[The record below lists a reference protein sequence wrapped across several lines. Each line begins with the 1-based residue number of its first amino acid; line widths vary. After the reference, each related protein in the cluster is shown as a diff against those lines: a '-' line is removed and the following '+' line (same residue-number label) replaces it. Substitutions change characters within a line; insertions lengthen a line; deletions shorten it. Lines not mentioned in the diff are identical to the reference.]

1 MQGWINGL
9 FDVLVGEAYKVLFYD
24 IYGFPLIVLTLLIGS
39 ITFTLYFRFINIRA
53 FKHSIEVIKGK
64 YDNPNDKGQISHFQA
79 LTSALSGTIGL
90 GNIAG
95 VAIAVTVGGPGA
107 VFWMMFI
114 AVFSMSAKFVSGTLS
129 QMYRKINSDGSID
142 GGPMYYLDMG
152 LKETGRP
159 KLGRF
164 LGIVYAI
171 FIIGG
176 ALGGGNMFQS
186 NQSFAL
192 VSNQLPFLNG
202 FGWLYGL
209 ILAVLVGAV
218 IIGGIKRIGRAT
230 EKIVPLMVV
239 IYVLAS
245 LFIIFTNIDR
255 LPSVISLIFSEAFNA
270 SAIYGGLIGSI
281 VQGIRR
287 AVFSNEGGVGS
298 ASIAHS
304 AAKTD
309 EPVREGIVAMIGPFI
324 DTIVICF
331 MTACV
336 ILITKEENKDYQ
348 VYQNDL
354 KHNLITNQ
362 ISELNEK
369 KKLVK
374 SEEQVMFIDYNV
386 QEKTDSLRQ
395 VKKDL
400 FLLGF
405 AYAEPYIDVN
415 FNNKW
420 DDAEPFTDSNDNG
433 KYDDAEYLEDCNA
446 NGYWNEGEYFEDSND
461 NGKWDDAEPFTDS
474 NDNGKYDDAEPFEDL
489 RGNLRW
495 DDAEPFED
503 LNDNGKRDLAEYWE
517 DDNFNGKWDDAE
529 PFTDLNN
536 NSFDDAEYFEDW
548 NGNGKW
554 DVGEYFE
561 DDNRNGKWDD
571 AESFTD
577 LNQNRQWDDGEYFE
591 DWNGNGKWDV
601 GEYFEDWNG
610 NGKWDDAEPFEDLR
624 GNLRWDNAE
633 YFEDWNGNGKWDVV
647 EYFEDDN
654 RNGKWDDA
662 ESFTDLNENG
672 EYDDAEAFEDSNYNG
687 KWDGAESFTDSNE
700 NGKYDDA
707 EAFEDLGNGLYDKG
721 EHFDDCNGNLSFDKG
736 EYFKDIGNGIRDENE
751 FFLDRPNK
759 QWDKETDKAEGAI
772 LTSSAFGSVISWFP
786 AILTIVVFLFS
797 YSTMISWY
805 YYGDKSWT
813 YLFGRKSIRVFQGIY
828 LGCVVLGAIA
838 SLGSI
843 IDFSDMMLL
852 SAAFPNIIGAM
863 FLLPKLK
870 VALNEYWKKYQNKE
884 FKAYETSFIKDL
896 VTFKKKDN

>member
-24 IYGFPLIVLTLLIGS
+24 IYGFPLIVLTLIIGS

-64 YDNPNDKGQISHFQA
+64 YDNPKDKGQISHFQA

-395 VKKDL
+395 IKKDL
-400 FLLGF
+400 FMLGF

-415 FNNKW
+415 LNNKW
-420 DDAEPFTDSNDNG
+420 DDAEPFKDSNDNG
-433 KYDDAEYLEDCNA
+433 QWDDGEALDDCNG
-446 NGYWNEGEYFEDSND
+446 NGQWDDGEYFDDDNR

-474 NDNGKYDDAEPFEDL
+474 NQNGKYDDAEPFKDL

-529 PFTDLNN
+529 PFEDLR
-536 NSFDDAEYFEDW
+536 
-548 NGNGKW
+548 GNLRW
-554 DVGEYFE
+554 D
-561 DDNRNGKWDD
+561 N
-571 AESFTD
+571 A
-577 LNQNRQWDDGEYFE
+577 EYFE

-610 NGKWDDAEPFEDLR
+610 NGKWDDAESFTDSNENGEYD
-624 GNLRWDNAE
+624 DAE
-633 YFEDWNGNGKWDVV
+633 YFEDWNGNG
-647 EYFEDDN
+647 E
-654 RNGKWDDA
+654 
-662 ESFTDLNENG
+662 
-672 EYDDAEAFEDSNYNG
+672 
-687 KWDGAESFTDSNE
+687 WDGVESFTDSNE

-707 EAFEDLGNGLYDKG
+707 EPFEDLGNGLYDRG

-884 FKAYETSFIKDL
+884 FKTYETSFIKDL

>member
-1 MQGWINGL
+1 MQEWINGL
-9 FDVLVGEAYKVLFYD
+9 FDVLVGEVYKVLFYD

-39 ITFTLYFRFINIRA
+39 ITFTFYFRFINIRA

-64 YDNPNDKGQISHFQA
+64 YDNPQDKGQISHFQA

-164 LGIVYAI
+164 LGIIYAI

-192 VSNQLPFLNG
+192 VSNQLPFLND
-202 FGWLYGL
+202 FGWLYGT
-209 ILAVLVGAV
+209 ILAVLVGTV
-218 IIGGIKRIGRAT
+218 IIGGIKRIGKAT

-239 IYVLAS
+239 IYILAS
-245 LFIIFTNIDR
+245 LTIIFTHIDR
-255 LPSVISLIFSEAFNA
+255 LPSVITLIFSEAFNA
-270 SAIYGGLIGSI
+270 SAIYGGGIGYI

-336 ILITKEENKDYQ
+336 ILISKEENNDYKIYQKDLEYQ
-348 VYQNDL
+348 
-354 KHNLITNQ
+354 LIKKEMTK
-362 ISELNEK
+362 LNGKLEK
-369 KKLVK
+369 AKY
-374 SEEQVMFIDYNV
+374 SEQVKFIENQLTDRNIEL
-386 QEKTDSLRQ
+386 EKIETDLSLLNFRYEE
-395 VKKDL
+395 K
-400 FLLGF
+400 
-405 AYAEPYIDVN
+405 YIDTN
-415 FNNKW
+415 MNDSW
-420 DDAEPFTDSNDNG
+420 DEGEPFKDI
-433 KYDDAEYLEDCNA
+433 
-446 NGYWNEGEYFEDSND
+446 
-461 NGKWDDAEPFTDS
+461 
-474 NDNGKYDDAEPFEDL
+474 
-489 RGNLRW
+489 
-495 DDAEPFED
+495 
-503 LNDNGKRDLAEYWE
+503 
-517 DDNFNGKWDDAE
+517 
-529 PFTDLNN
+529 
-536 NSFDDAEYFEDW
+536 
-548 NGNGKW
+548 
-554 DVGEYFE
+554 
-561 DDNRNGKWDD
+561 
-571 AESFTD
+571 
-577 LNQNRQWDDGEYFE
+577 
-591 DWNGNGKWDV
+591 
-601 GEYFEDWNG
+601 G
-610 NGKWDDAEPFEDLR
+610 NGKWDDNEQYT
-624 GNLRWDNAE
+624 DN
-633 YFEDWNGNGKWDVV
+633 NKNGKWD
-647 EYFEDDN
+647 E
-654 RNGKWDDA
+654 
-662 ESFTDLNENG
+662 G
-672 EYDDAEAFEDSNYNG
+672 EP
-687 KWDGAESFTDSNE
+687 
-700 NGKYDDA
+700 
-707 EAFEDLGNGLYDKG
+707 
-721 EHFDDCNGNLSFDKG
+721 
-736 EYFKDIGNGIRDENE
+736 FKDIGNG
-751 FFLDRPNK
+751 K
-759 QWDKETDKAEGAI
+759 WDKETDKAEGAI
-772 LTSSAFGSVISWFP
+772 LTSSAFESVLTWFP

-813 YLFGRKSIRVFQGIY
+813 YLFGRKSIRVFQMIY

-884 FKAYETSFIKDL
+884 FKTYETSFIKDL

>member
-1 MQGWINGL
+1 MQEWINGI
-9 FDVLVGEAYKVLFYD
+9 FDVLVGEVYKVLFYD

-64 YDNPNDKGQISHFQA
+64 YDNPKDKGQISHFQA

-209 ILAVLVGAV
+209 ILAVLVGTV
-218 IIGGIKRIGRAT
+218 IIGGIKRIGKAT
-230 EKIVPLMVV
+230 EKIVPLMVA

-369 KKLVK
+369 K
-374 SEEQVMFIDYNV
+374 
-386 QEKTDSLRQ
+386 R
-395 VKKDL
+395 KK
-400 FLLGF
+400 
-405 AYAEPYIDVN
+405 
-415 FNNKW
+415 
-420 DDAEPFTDSNDNG
+420 
-433 KYDDAEYLEDCNA
+433 
-446 NGYWNEGEYFEDSND
+446 
-461 NGKWDDAEPFTDS
+461 
-474 NDNGKYDDAEPFEDL
+474 
-489 RGNLRW
+489 
-495 DDAEPFED
+495 
-503 LNDNGKRDLAEYWE
+503 
-517 DDNFNGKWDDAE
+517 
-529 PFTDLNN
+529 
-536 NSFDDAEYFEDW
+536 
-548 NGNGKW
+548 
-554 DVGEYFE
+554 
-561 DDNRNGKWDD
+561 
-571 AESFTD
+571 
-577 LNQNRQWDDGEYFE
+577 
-591 DWNGNGKWDV
+591 
-601 GEYFEDWNG
+601 
-610 NGKWDDAEPFEDLR
+610 
-624 GNLRWDNAE
+624 
-633 YFEDWNGNGKWDVV
+633 
-647 EYFEDDN
+647 
-654 RNGKWDDA
+654 
-662 ESFTDLNENG
+662 
-672 EYDDAEAFEDSNYNG
+672 
-687 KWDGAESFTDSNE
+687 
-700 NGKYDDA
+700 
-707 EAFEDLGNGLYDKG
+707 
-721 EHFDDCNGNLSFDKG
+721 
-736 EYFKDIGNGIRDENE
+736 
-751 FFLDRPNK
+751 
-759 QWDKETDKAEGAI
+759 
-772 LTSSAFGSVISWFP
+772 
-786 AILTIVVFLFS
+786 
-797 YSTMISWY
+797 
-805 YYGDKSWT
+805 
-813 YLFGRKSIRVFQGIY
+813 
-828 LGCVVLGAIA
+828 
-838 SLGSI
+838 
-843 IDFSDMMLL
+843 
-852 SAAFPNIIGAM
+852 
-863 FLLPKLK
+863 
-870 VALNEYWKKYQNKE
+870 
-884 FKAYETSFIKDL
+884 
-896 VTFKKKDN
+896 

>member
-529 PFTDLNN
+529 PF
-536 NSFDDAEYFEDW
+536 
-548 NGNGKW
+548 
-554 DVGEYFE
+554 
-561 DDNRNGKWDD
+561 
-571 AESFTD
+571 
-577 LNQNRQWDDGEYFE
+577 
-591 DWNGNGKWDV
+591 
-601 GEYFEDWNG
+601 
-610 NGKWDDAEPFEDLR
+610 EDLR

-707 EAFEDLGNGLYDKG
+707 EAFDDLGNGLYDKG

-884 FKAYETSFIKDL
+884 FKTYETSFIKDL

>member
-433 KYDDAEYLEDCNA
+433 KYDDAE
-446 NGYWNEGEYFEDSND
+446 
-461 NGKWDDAEPFTDS
+461 
-474 NDNGKYDDAEPFEDL
+474 PFEDL

-536 NSFDDAEYFEDW
+536 NSFDDA
-548 NGNGKW
+548 
-554 DVGEYFE
+554 
-561 DDNRNGKWDD
+561 
-571 AESFTD
+571 
-577 LNQNRQWDDGEYFE
+577 EYFE

>member
-1 MQGWINGL
+1 MQEWINGL
-9 FDVLVGEAYKVLFYD
+9 FDVLVGEVYKVLFYD

-39 ITFTLYFRFINIRA
+39 ITFTFYFRFINIRA

-64 YDNPNDKGQISHFQA
+64 YDNPKDKGQISHFQA

-164 LGIVYAI
+164 LGIIYAI

-192 VSNQLPFLNG
+192 VSNQLPFLND
-202 FGWLYGL
+202 FGWLYGT
-209 ILAVLVGAV
+209 ILAVLVGTV
-218 IIGGIKRIGRAT
+218 IIGGIKRIGKAT

-239 IYVLAS
+239 IYILAS
-245 LFIIFTNIDR
+245 LTIIFTHIDR
-255 LPSVISLIFSEAFNA
+255 LPSVITLIFSEAFNA
-270 SAIYGGLIGSI
+270 SAIYGGGIGYI

-336 ILITKEENKDYQ
+336 ILISKEENNDYKIYQKDLEYQ
-348 VYQNDL
+348 
-354 KHNLITNQ
+354 LIKKEMTK
-362 ISELNEK
+362 LNGKLEK
-369 KKLVK
+369 AKY
-374 SEEQVMFIDYNV
+374 SEQVKFI
-386 QEKTDSLRQ
+386 EKQLTDRNIELEKIETDLSLLNFRYEE
-395 VKKDL
+395 K
-400 FLLGF
+400 
-405 AYAEPYIDVN
+405 YIDTN
-415 FNNKW
+415 MNDSW
-420 DDAEPFTDSNDNG
+420 DEGEPFKDI
-433 KYDDAEYLEDCNA
+433 
-446 NGYWNEGEYFEDSND
+446 
-461 NGKWDDAEPFTDS
+461 
-474 NDNGKYDDAEPFEDL
+474 
-489 RGNLRW
+489 
-495 DDAEPFED
+495 
-503 LNDNGKRDLAEYWE
+503 
-517 DDNFNGKWDDAE
+517 
-529 PFTDLNN
+529 
-536 NSFDDAEYFEDW
+536 
-548 NGNGKW
+548 
-554 DVGEYFE
+554 
-561 DDNRNGKWDD
+561 
-571 AESFTD
+571 
-577 LNQNRQWDDGEYFE
+577 
-591 DWNGNGKWDV
+591 
-601 GEYFEDWNG
+601 G
-610 NGKWDDAEPFEDLR
+610 NGKWDDNEQYT
-624 GNLRWDNAE
+624 DN
-633 YFEDWNGNGKWDVV
+633 NKNGKWD
-647 EYFEDDN
+647 E
-654 RNGKWDDA
+654 
-662 ESFTDLNENG
+662 G
-672 EYDDAEAFEDSNYNG
+672 EP
-687 KWDGAESFTDSNE
+687 
-700 NGKYDDA
+700 
-707 EAFEDLGNGLYDKG
+707 
-721 EHFDDCNGNLSFDKG
+721 
-736 EYFKDIGNGIRDENE
+736 FKDIGNG
-751 FFLDRPNK
+751 K
-759 QWDKETDKAEGAI
+759 WDKETDKAEGAI
-772 LTSSAFGSVISWFP
+772 LTSSAFESVLTWFP

-813 YLFGRKSIRVFQGIY
+813 YLFGRKSIRVFQMIY

-863 FLLPKLK
+863 YLLPKLK
-870 VALNEYWKKYQNKE
+870 VALNEYWKKYLNKE
-884 FKAYETSFIKDL
+884 FKTYKTSFMKDL